1 MATKLTPEE
10 RTLRARVAA
19 HSLHST
25 ADPRVTTSNA
35 RTAFLRKFEHEVDPE
50 GILPEEEHR
59 RRAEHALRAHMA
71 RLALE
76 RSKKAHETT
85 EIRVEREYLGIDPD
99 DLAERIA
106 RALKPLLAEPA
117 EVSG

>member
-10 RTLRARVAA
+10 RTLRARLGA
-19 HSLHST
+19 HSLHASS
-25 ADPRVTTSNA
+25 DPRETTAKA
-35 RTAFLRKFEHEVDPE
+35 RVAFLAKFEDQVDPDRM
-50 GILPEEEHR
+50 LPEDER
-59 RRAEHALRAHMA
+59 KRRAEQALKAHMS

-76 RSKKAHETT
+76 RSRTGREVP
-85 EIRVEREYLGIDPD
+85 ELRVEREYLDVD

-106 RALKPLLAEPA
+106 RALKPLLTEPA

>member
-1 MATKLTPEE
+1 MATNIPTPEE

-19 HSLHST
+19 HTLHSST
-25 ADPRVTTSNA
+25 DPRETTA
-35 RTAFLRKFEHEVDPE
+35 AGRAAFLRKFEEQVDPE
-50 GILPEEEHR
+50 GILPEDER
-59 RRAEHALRAHMA
+59 KRRADQAMKAHMS

-76 RSKKAHETT
+76 RARKAREAP
-85 EIRVEREYLGIDPD
+85 ELRVEREYLDAD

-117 EVSG
+117 GECE